1 MPLLATPLPSPER
14 TTRADS
20 LSKRTTMS
28 TLTTTTSQTPML
40 PALPPRSSLRAS
52 RLFEF
57 TDLTS
62 LTALSPPPR
71 PAPTTTQLSPASTP
85 ELSPSNPYETYLSS
99 ASSEEDEDES
109 DGSTSDSDAESE
121 PAFIAEAVA
130 RAPIKTA
137 HPEPSSEGPQTH
149 SRHSSQPDVARAIEL
164 VAVGPA
170 TLILIPQPRPLSAP
184 RRAST
189 TSALTSRSSFL
200 PPISTTSPPSA
211 RRPTPLRLSTAPAP
225 RFPSLFPSVSS
236 PSLPFLE
243 TDPFSASSPGMTAS
257 PAPLSPALSTTSTSR
272 DGLKQR
278 LGDVRRGL
286 VKGAEA
292 AAAAA
297 AKGRRRPS
305 MGRLGFSGWK
315 ADEERERERERG
327 GSVTP
332 VSALQQEE
340 MAASIRGRR
349 GSDTASIRSTR
360 SVRRAD
366 TPPQLTPLSQ
376 RASTLPQ
383 PQAYTRP
390 ISQRPPSQLGASH
403 RSSSQL
409 SLRPASQLGLG
420 LQQQAGVR
428 YEDIMRAA
436 KEKARTTAPD
446 YAPPP
451 PPPPQEE
458 EKQVPKLG
466 RRKSGVFGAMGMGI
480 GGRRKSIRL

>member
-14 TTRADS
+14 ATHADS
-20 LSKRTTMS
+20 LSKATTMS
-28 TLTTTTSQTPML
+28 TLTATTSQTPML

-57 TDLTS
+57 ADLSS

-71 PAPTTTQLSPASTP
+71 PASTTKVLSPASTP
-85 ELSPSNPYETYLSS
+85 ELSPLNPYETYLSS
-99 ASSEEDEDES
+99 ASSEEDEDDS
-109 DGSTSDSDAESE
+109 DGSTSDSDADCE
-121 PAFIAEAVA
+121 PAHIAEAVV

-137 HPEPSSEGPQTH
+137 YPEPSSEGPQTH
-149 SRHSSQPDVARAIEL
+149 SRHSSHPDVARAIEL

-189 TSALTSRSSFL
+189 TSTLSSLLNPTSASTSTASTRRPNPL
-200 PPISTTSPPSA
+200 RISTT
-211 RRPTPLRLSTAPAP
+211 PAP
-225 RFPSLFPSVSS
+225 RFPSLFPSVST

-243 TDPFSASSPGMTAS
+243 TDPFMSSSPGMTAS
-257 PAPLSPALSTTSTSR
+257 PVPLSPALSTTSTSR

-315 ADEERERERERG
+315 ADEERERE

-340 MAASIRGRR
+340 SAAMMGGRR
-349 GSDTASIRSTR
+349 GSDTTSIRSTR

-366 TPPQLTPLSQ
+366 TPPQPTPLSQ
-376 RASTLPQ
+376 RSNTHPH

-390 ISQRPPSQLGASH
+390 VSQRPPSQLGAG
-403 RSSSQL
+403 Q
-409 SLRPASQLGLG
+409 RPASQLG
-420 LQQQAGVR
+420 QQQAPVR

-436 KEKARTTAPD
+436 KEKARTAPS

-451 PPPPQEE
+451 PPPMQED
-458 EKQVPKLG
+458 EKEGGKGVPKLG

-480 GGRRKSIRL
+480 GRRKSIRL

>member
-14 TTRADS
+14 ATHADS
-20 LSKRTTMS
+20 LSKATTMS
-28 TLTTTTSQTPML
+28 TLTATTSQTPML

-57 TDLTS
+57 SDLSS

-71 PAPTTTQLSPASTP
+71 PASTTKVLSPASTP

-99 ASSEEDEDES
+99 ASSEEEDDES
-109 DGSTSDSDAESE
+109 DESTSDSDADCE
-121 PAFIAEAVA
+121 PAHIAEAIV

-137 HPEPSSEGPQTH
+137 HPEPSSEEPQTH
-149 SRHSSQPDVARAIEL
+149 SRHSSHPDVARAIEL

-170 TLILIPQPRPLSAP
+170 TLILIPQTRPLSAP

-189 TSALTSRSSFL
+189 TSTLSSLL
-200 PPISTTSPPSA
+200 PPSSTSA
-211 RRPTPLRLSTAPAP
+211 SNSTASTRRPTPLRISTAPAP
-225 RFPSLFPSVSS
+225 RFPSLFPSVST

-243 TDPFSASSPGMTAS
+243 TDPFMSSSPGMSAS

-315 ADEERERERERG
+315 ADEERERERE

-332 VSALQQEE
+332 ISALQQEE
-340 MAASIRGRR
+340 SAAMMRGRR
-349 GSDTASIRSTR
+349 GSDTTSIRSTR
-360 SVRRAD
+360 STRRAD
-366 TPPQLTPLSQ
+366 TPPQPTPSRSAQ
-376 RASTLPQ
+376 TP
-383 PQAYTRP
+383 TR
-390 ISQRPPSQLGASH
+390 IRRRTRMSQRPPSQLG
-403 RSSSQL
+403 
-409 SLRPASQLGLG
+409 
-420 LQQQAGVR
+420 QQQAPVR

-436 KEKARTTAPD
+436 KEKARTAPD

-458 EKQVPKLG
+458 EKGVPKLG

-480 GGRRKSIRL
+480 GMGRRKSIRL

>member
-20 LSKRTTMS
+20 LSKATTMS
-28 TLTTTTSQTPML
+28 TLNTTTSQTPML

-57 TDLTS
+57 TDLS
-62 LTALSPPPR
+62 ALTALSPPPR
-71 PAPTTTQLSPASTP
+71 PAPTTTPLSPASTP

-109 DGSTSDSDAESE
+109 DGSTSDSDADCE
-121 PAFIAEAVA
+121 PAFIAEAVV

-149 SRHSSQPDVARAIEL
+149 SRHSSHPDVARAIEL

-189 TSALTSRSSFL
+189 MSTLTSRASYL
-200 PPISTTSPPSA
+200 PPSSDSTTSPST

-257 PAPLSPALSTTSTSR
+257 PPPLSPALSTTSSR

-315 ADEERERERERG
+315 AEEERERESERR

-340 MAASIRGRR
+340 MAATMGRR

-360 SVRRAD
+360 SACRAD
-366 TPPQLTPLSQ
+366 TPPQPTPLSQ
-376 RASTLPQ
+376 RANTLPQ

-390 ISQRPPSQLGASH
+390 ISRRPPSQLGAGH
-403 RSSSQL
+403 RPASQL
-409 SLRPASQLGLG
+409 GGQRPASQLGL
-420 LQQQAGVR
+420 QQQAPVR

-436 KEKARTTAPD
+436 KEKARTMPD

-451 PPPPQEE
+451 PPPPPQEE
-458 EKQVPKLG
+458 ERGTQVPKLG

-480 GGRRKSIRL
+480 GGGRKSIRL